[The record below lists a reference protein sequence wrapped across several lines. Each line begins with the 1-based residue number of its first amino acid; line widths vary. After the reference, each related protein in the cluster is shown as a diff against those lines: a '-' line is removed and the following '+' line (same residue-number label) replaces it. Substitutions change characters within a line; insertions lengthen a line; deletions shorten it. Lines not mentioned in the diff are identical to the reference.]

1 LLKPEFSAVFV
12 RSSSAM
18 FGSLGSRRPR
28 RRLPGW
34 LLLLAGGML
43 AGAAAVLLVQER
55 YLPPRLS
62 AGESASLRQAH
73 EQAAAEALQLK
84 AELDQARQRLQV
96 AQAERSRLDEE
107 LSASRTLAGRLR
119 ADLASLVQAL
129 PPDPRGGSVEVRA
142 GQFSAREGELDYQVV
157 LLREGDSRKPLAGVL
172 QLSVAGESAR
182 GAPATLALQPIAL
195 TLDKH
200 LVMRGSLPL
209 PDGFKPRQTTVQV
222 LDRPAGKPLGMRVLR
237 VR

>member
-1 LLKPEFSAVFV
+1 
-12 RSSSAM
+12 M
-18 FGSLGSRRPR
+18 FGSLGSRRAR
-28 RRLPGW
+28 RRVPGW
-34 LLLLAGGML
+34 LLLLVGGML
-43 AGAAAVLLVQER
+43 AGAGAVLLVQER
-55 YLPPRLS
+55 YLPARLS

-84 AELDQARQRLQV
+84 ADLAEARQGLQA
-96 AQAERSRLDEE
+96 AQAERSRLDEQ
-107 LSASRTLAGRLR
+107 LSASQTQAQRLR
-119 ADLASLVQAL
+119 ADMASLVQAL

-142 GQFSAREGELDYQVV
+142 GQFSAREGALDYQVV
-157 LLREGDSRKPLAGVL
+157 LLREGKSRAPLTGVL

-195 TLDKH
+195 TLDSH

-222 LDRPAGKPLGMRVLR
+222 LDRAAGKPLGMRVLL

>member
-1 LLKPEFSAVFV
+1 
-12 RSSSAM
+12 M
-18 FGSLGSRRPR
+18 FGSLGSRRAR
-28 RRLPGW
+28 RRVPGW
-34 LLLLAGGML
+34 LLLLVGGML
-43 AGAAAVLLVQER
+43 AGAGAVLLVQER
-55 YLPPRLS
+55 YLPARLS

-84 AELDQARQRLQV
+84 ADLAEARQGLQA
-96 AQAERSRLDEE
+96 AQAERSRLDEQ
-107 LSASRTLAGRLR
+107 LSASQTQAQRLR
-119 ADLASLVQAL
+119 ADMASLVQAL

-142 GQFSAREGELDYQVV
+142 GQFSAREGALDYQVV
-157 LLREGDSRKPLAGVL
+157 LLREGKSRPPLAGVL

-195 TLDKH
+195 TLDSH

-222 LDRPAGKPLGMRVLR
+222 LDRAAGKPLGMRVLL

>member
-1 LLKPEFSAVFV
+1 
-12 RSSSAM
+12 M
-18 FGSLGSRRPR
+18 FGSLGSRRAR

-55 YLPPRLS
+55 YLAPRLS

-84 AELDQARQRLQV
+84 ADLAAARQGMQAARSERGRFEEQLFASQSQ
-96 AQAERSRLDEE
+96 AQ
-107 LSASRTLAGRLR
+107 RLR

-142 GQFSAREGELDYQVV
+142 GQFIEREGALDYQVV
-157 LLREGDSRKPLAGVL
+157 LLREGKSRPPLAGVL

-195 TLDKH
+195 TLDSH

-222 LDRPAGKPLGMRVLR
+222 LDRAAGKALGMRVLR